1 MEKCFN
7 FMNDCES
14 VKIILQDIGYV
25 LSDHGKEYR
34 TRPLYRDSDNDNV
47 LRIWKN
53 SGQWVDFKENIS
65 GSLEDLVKLTL
76 KLKSI
81 EEAKNWISSKGI
93 DTSFREEETYKPTVK
108 QTSTFDKSLLLRL
121 AKDFSYWNNRG
132 ISNDTLEPFQGGVAS
147 GGKMFNRY
155 VFPIFNNKEDIIGFA
170 GRDLSK
176 VSLENR
182 PKWKLLGDKKEWVYP
197 AKVNVKELKKADEII
212 LVESIGD
219 MLALRENKISNCL
232 VSFGLNI
239 SPSLICFLISLNPKK
254 IIIAFNNDGLF
265 TGAGNRAAETAKKTL
280 TNYFD
285 LSQIKICLPNEA
297 KDFGELHLKA
307 NNKIAEWYNTIK

>member
-1 MEKCFN
+1 
-7 FMNDCES
+7 MNDCES

-34 TRPLYRDSDNDNV
+34 TRPLYRDSDNDSV

-65 GSLEDLVKLTL
+65 GSLEDLVKITL

-81 EEAKNWISSKGI
+81 DEAKNWISAKGI
-93 DTSFREEETYKPTVK
+93 DTSFREDEAAKPTIK
-108 QTSTFDKSLLLRL
+108 QTSTFDRSLLIKLLR
-121 AKDFSYWNNRG
+121 DSSYWSNRG
-132 ISNDTLEPFQGGVAS
+132 ISDSTLQPFQGGVAT

-170 GRDLSK
+170 GRDISK
-176 VSLENR
+176 ILMENR

-197 AKVNVKELKKADEII
+197 AKVNVKELQKADEII
-212 LVESIGD
+212 IVESIGD
-219 MLALRENKISNCL
+219 MLALRENKINNSI

-239 SPSLICFLISLNPKK
+239 SPSIIYFLISLNPKK
-254 IIIAFNNDGLF
+254 IVVAFNNDGLF

-285 LSQIKICLPNEA
+285 LSQISIKLPTEA
-297 KDFGELHLKA
+297 KDFGELHLKDK
-307 NNKIAEWYNTIK
+307 NKVAEWYNSIK